1 MTRTSARR
9 AAGFTL
15 LDSLIAVV
23 VLATGILALT
33 LLQTSMLRNAADARE
48 RSIAMAL
55 AQNLLEESR
64 SRANQTQAG
73 YQNLA
78 NQGTFASGACDYAD
92 AGALVPAGSTGLQIV
107 ARLTDQIGGPQERPF
122 FVNFF
127 PVAGQ

>member
-1 MTRTSARR
+1 MVTYMTRTSARR

-64 SRANQTQAG
+64 SRANQTQA
-73 YQNLA
+73 
-78 NQGTFASGACDYAD
+78 
-92 AGALVPAGSTGLQIV
+92 
-107 ARLTDQIGGPQERPF
+107 
-122 FVNFF
+122 
-127 PVAGQ
+127 